1 MGQIVID
8 MPGKKTRHYVLKDAK
23 CAEELLTALE
33 LSAVRVKNTPL
44 ACEELEYVE
53 DAIDIA
59 ASDKA
64 LREFARTGESYN
76 WEDVKAEL
84 GL

>member
-8 MPGKKTRHYVLKDAK
+8 MPGKKTRHYVLKDVK

-33 LSAVRVKNTPL
+33 HSAVRVKNNPL
-44 ACEELEYVE
+44 SREELEYIE

-64 LREFARTGESYN
+64 LREFARTGESYK